1 MVGWVVEKQV
11 VCREHQKPFAAE
23 MVVQAKDPLELE
35 DAHVVQELITL
46 FNGRPEVISKLVALV
61 QGKQLQEI
69 ILVSLLFRHQYIVD
83 KLTELRKEKFPAPS
97 DEDFCL
103 SDNPNPPPSFSNF
116 GSGPVSVRTHTHK

>member
-35 DAHVVQELITL
+35 DAHVVQELVAL

-61 QGKQLQEI
+61 
-69 ILVSLLFRHQYIVD
+69 
-83 KLTELRKEKFPAPS
+83 
-97 DEDFCL
+97 
-103 SDNPNPPPSFSNF
+103 
-116 GSGPVSVRTHTHK
+116 